1 MLNKIINLLRDFEYL
16 SYLLNK
22 GKSGNAEELAEKIK
36 TSRRTFFENL
46 KDLREHDIPIEFDKA
61 EGCYK
66 TQGKLKF
73 HFVVTL
79 EDEKIIEIK
88 GGKNNFFNFS

>member
-1 MLNKIINLLRDFEYL
+1 MLNKIINLLNGLSHL

-22 GKSGNAEELAEKIK
+22 GKSGNAEELAEKTK
-36 TSRRTFFENL
+36 MSRSALFEQL
-46 KDLREHDIPIEFDKA
+46 KELREHDIPIEFDKT

-66 TQGKLKF
+66 TKGRLKF
-73 HFVVTL
+73 HFIVTI

-88 GGKNNFFNFS
+88 GGKKNQNKFY